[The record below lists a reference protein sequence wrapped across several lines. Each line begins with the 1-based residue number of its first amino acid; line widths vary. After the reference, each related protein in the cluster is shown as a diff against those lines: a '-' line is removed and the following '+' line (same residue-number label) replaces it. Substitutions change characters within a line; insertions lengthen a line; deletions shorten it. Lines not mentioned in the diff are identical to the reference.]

1 MLRVQKQQVSSN
13 LTPQKD
19 MNIVKNKF
27 EQPGDV
33 QNSYQTLDQDT
44 RRVSRPIRGNH
55 HSGMS
60 ATTAPGA
67 GKTDKG
73 PAIISSKIL
82 NNPEDSSYKQMN
94 LQEPTPSFISQKQA
108 CANEQHQ
115 AEQQASAVAASRKR
129 QHVSA
134 AISSNDLDESK
145 GQIDR
150 EALTQSQQK
159 HLNAPSYTPIRRNPE
174 STY

>member
-1 MLRVQKQQVSSN
+1 
-13 LTPQKD
+13 
-19 MNIVKNKF
+19 
-27 EQPGDV
+27 V

-82 NNPEDSSYKQMN
+82 NNPEDSSYK
-94 LQEPTPSFISQKQA
+94 
-108 CANEQHQ
+108 
-115 AEQQASAVAASRKR
+115 
-129 QHVSA
+129 
-134 AISSNDLDESK
+134 
-145 GQIDR
+145 
-150 EALTQSQQK
+150 
-159 HLNAPSYTPIRRNPE
+159 
-174 STY
+174 